1 MPGSFV
7 QLRRLALPLVAL
19 LTALVL
25 WASGRSAGAAP
36 AQAVAGP
43 SVDIVKV
50 GGMIDPA
57 EANYILGSIRSSE
70 QVGATVVLQI
80 DSLGGY
86 GNRAKSLAA
95 EIRRATVPV
104 VAWVGPLGAKAQGQ
118 SLFLVYSSALAA
130 MAPGA
135 GLGPGVPFDPAH
147 RASTEPP
154 EVVEG
159 NTRALEALA
168 PGAGATAAGAR
179 LAVGHAL
186 PAGPALRHGA
196 VAVVQP
202 DIGSLLRAIDGR
214 TVVTAGGRVTLHTLS
229 TPSNPVEVRFHE
241 IGPVRRLL
249 HAVGTPVAVY
259 VLLVLGLWGVLF
271 ELTQPGIGLAGIGG
285 ALALAL
291 AGYGLWVIPFRW
303 LGLAM
308 IVVGTGLQAL
318 DVLIKRLAWFTAL
331 GTAMF
336 FAGSLVTWWGVAPAI
351 RVPLWLVIL
360 FTAGGFVLF
369 GFGFTV
375 AVQARER
382 IRSQQVGLVGLTGE
396 VRSDLNPEG
405 GVVVKGTVWRARTMN
420 GPITKGTKV
429 RVRRIDGLVLQVEP
443 EPGAGPASDPGAGEA
458 T

>member
-1 MPGSFV
+1 MACAMVAVTAGI
-7 QLRRLALPLVAL
+7 ALW
-19 LTALVL
+19 T
-25 WASGRSAGAAP
+25 SGRSAEAASTP
-36 AQAVAGP
+36 AVPGS

-57 EANYILGSIRSSE
+57 ESNYVLGSIRSSE
-70 QVGATVVLQI
+70 QVGATVVLQL

-86 GNRAKSLAA
+86 GSRAKTLAA
-95 EIRRATVPV
+95 EIRKATVPV

-118 SLFLVYSSALAA
+118 ALFLVYSSALAA

-135 GLGPGVPFDPAH
+135 GLGAGVPFDPAE
-147 RASTEPP
+147 RASKEPP
-154 EVVEG
+154 AVVEA
-159 NTRALEALA
+159 NKRALEALA

-179 LAVGHAL
+179 LAAGHAL

-196 VAVVQP
+196 IAVVQP

-214 TVVTAGGRVTLHTLS
+214 TVVTAGGRQTLHTLS
-229 TPSNPVEVRFHE
+229 TPTNPVEVRFHE
-241 IGPVRRLL
+241 IGPFRRLL

-271 ELTQPGIGLAGIGG
+271 ELTQPGVGLAGIGG
-285 ALALAL
+285 ALSLAL
-291 AGYGLWVIPFRW
+291 AGYGLWVIAFRW
-303 LGLAM
+303 VGLVM
-308 IVVGTGLQAL
+308 IIVGTGLQAL
-318 DVLIKRLAWFTAL
+318 DVVIKRLAWFTAL

-336 FAGSLVTWWGVAPAI
+336 FTGSLVTWWGVAPAI
-351 RVPLWLVIL
+351 RVPLWLVIM
-360 FTAGGFVLF
+360 FTVGGFILF

-405 GVVVKGTVWRARTMN
+405 GVIVKGTVWRARTMN
-420 GPITKGTKV
+420 GPIVKGTKV

-443 EPGAGPASDPGAGEA
+443 EPGTEHVPDPEAGGA